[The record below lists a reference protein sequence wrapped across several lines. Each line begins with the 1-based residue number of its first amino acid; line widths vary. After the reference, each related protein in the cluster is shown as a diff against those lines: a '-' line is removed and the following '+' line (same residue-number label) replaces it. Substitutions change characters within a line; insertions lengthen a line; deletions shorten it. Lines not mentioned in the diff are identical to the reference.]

1 MFEKLEKSLKT
12 FLNFLEDYE
21 FLAKKLNLWLEQ
33 FFSLDF

>member
-12 FLNFLEDYE
+12 FLNFLEDYQ

-33 FFSLDF
+33 LLA